1 MNIEKQQLWSTTIF
15 NYKLENLDN
24 ESIKSEIL
32 EKEKQGKGFQFNPV
46 QGGGWQSD
54 KALLEELPS
63 LQPLR
68 KNIIESVNKILSNLY
83 RDEACI
89 SL

>member
-32 EKEKQGKGFQFNPV
+32 EKEKQGKGFHF
-46 QGGGWQSD
+46 W
-54 KALLEELPS
+54 L
-63 LQPLR
+63 
-68 KNIIESVNKILSNLY
+68 IHYLSFLVYN
-83 RDEACI
+83 
-89 SL
+89 

>member
-24 ESIKSEIL
+24 DLIGREVL
-32 EKEKQGKGFQFNPV
+32 AREKQGKGFQFNPV

-68 KNIIESVNKILSNLY
+68 KNIIESVN
-83 RDEACI
+83 
-89 SL
+89 

>member
-68 KNIIESVNKILSNLY
+68 KNII
-83 RDEACI
+83 
-89 SL
+89 